1 MVFLNSLEYRSF
13 TKDQKLIMEKIFKN
27 DGADFIDFMMTIKN
41 RKRNL
46 LKKFVYR
53 FKNQLEQF
61 SPETIRSYFQ
71 IE

>member
-1 MVFLNSLEYRSF
+1 
-13 TKDQKLIMEKIFKN
+13 MEKIFKN

-61 SPETIRSYFQ
+61 TPQNIRSYCQ

>member
-27 DGADFIDFMMTIKN
+27 DGADFIDFMITIKN

-46 LKKFVYR
+46 LRKFVYR
-53 FKNQLEQF
+53 FRNQLEQF
-61 SPETIRSYFQ
+61 SPLTIRSYFQ